1 MGGYRDEQADGLL
14 LGGILPEVREGDKG
28 SVAAGRP
35 DRDWLAKTEYGL
47 LALNDRLLDWYGLAA
62 LVLLWETAPR
72 LGWIDI
78 QFFPPPSAIVRVGWE
93 LAASGELASHVAASL
108 WRTFQGLAAA
118 VVAAISIGF
127 VLGGGFPRLTNFL
140 RPLLKLLGQI
150 NAFSLFPL
158 FVLFFGIGELAKFS
172 IIFWS
177 CLWPILFTT
186 IAGVQGVE
194 PLLVKSARSMGSG
207 RLTLF
212 ARVLL
217 PAALPSI
224 FSGVRIGAS
233 VAFLMLIAAEM
244 IGASQGLGWLVHNA
258 QVNSLIPR
266 LFLAAVLI
274 ALFSMSL
281 NYGIRWL
288 EGRVIRGKEEV
299 SAA

>member
-1 MGGYRDEQADGLL
+1 MGGYRNEQADGLIL
-14 LGGILPEVREGDKG
+14 RGILPEAAEGHEE
-28 SVAAGRP
+28 AAA
-35 DRDWLAKTEYGL
+35 DRTGKVWLAKAGHGL
-47 LALNDRLLDWYGLAA
+47 SALNDRLLDWYGLAA

-72 LGWIDI
+72 FGWIDS
-78 QFFPPPSAIVRVGWE
+78 QFFPPPSAIVRAGWE
-93 LAASGELASHVAASL
+93 LAASGELASHVGASL
-108 WRTFQGLAAA
+108 WRTLQGLAAA
-118 VVAAISIGF
+118 VMAALTIGF
-127 VLGGGFPRLTNFL
+127 VLGGAFPRLTRFL
-140 RPLLKLLGQI
+140 RPLFQLLGQI
-150 NAFSLFPL
+150 NAFFLFPL

-207 RLTLF
+207 RLILF
-212 ARVLL
+212 TRVLL

-224 FSGVRIGAS
+224 FSGVRIGAT

-274 ALFSMSL
+274 ALLSMSL

-288 EGRVIRGKEEV
+288 EGRVVRWREEV
-299 SAA
+299 RVA